1 MLGKVKQ
8 GNGSNVPVF
17 CFDKMRNSMIIRNPF
32 LMSQT
37 DSLVKIKI
45 TTIFSMMG
53 FLMVSKHKVLQTLFM
68 VLTRQVSSK

>member
-1 MLGKVKQ
+1 
-8 GNGSNVPVF
+8 
-17 CFDKMRNSMIIRNPF
+17 MIIRNPF

-45 TTIFSMMG
+45 TTIFSKMG